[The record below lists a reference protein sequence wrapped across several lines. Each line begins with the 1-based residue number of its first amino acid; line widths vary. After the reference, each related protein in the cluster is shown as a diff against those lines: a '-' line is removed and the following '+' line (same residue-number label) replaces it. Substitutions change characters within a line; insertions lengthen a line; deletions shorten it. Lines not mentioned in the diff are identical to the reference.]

1 MSEGRQPVRIAVNV
15 MRARLTVVG
24 FNLAIITFQI
34 SVTPRFPG
42 AIQLP
47 NMAMPLHIVTDITLL
62 IGLALSVIAMACF
75 IASSQLDNEGICTHW
90 SLLAG
95 DLFMYLALAHS
106 VGGFFSPVL
115 HLLDQATLNVPPEVW
130 ELTIVRM
137 GVIVTGGSAWFI
149 TAYAGPFVSLLRS
162 PFGRRITTTLGVF
175 YLLLLLLTAYINM
188 QAVRL
193 EATRSGIAAEPEPT
207 LFNELL
213 QPLRW

>member
-1 MSEGRQPVRIAVNV
+1 MTEERQPVRIAVNI

-47 NMAMPLHIVTDITLL
+47 NTAMPLHIATDITLL
-62 IGLALSVIAMACF
+62 MGLALSVIAMVCF

-95 DLFMYLALAHS
+95 DLFMYLALSHS
-106 VGGFFSPVL
+106 VGGFFSPIL
-115 HLLDQATLNVPPEVW
+115 HLLDQATLSISQQATEVAIIR
-130 ELTIVRM
+130 T
-137 GVIVTGGSAWFI
+137 GVVIIGGSAWLI
-149 TAYAGPFVSLLRS
+149 SVYVGPLISLLRS
-162 PFGRRITTTLGVF
+162 PFGRRITLILAGL
-175 YLLLLLLTAYINM
+175 YILLVLFTAFLNM

-193 EATRSGIAAEPEPT
+193 ETMRGGITAGPEPT
-207 LFNELL
+207 LINELI

>member
-1 MSEGRQPVRIAVNV
+1 

-47 NMAMPLHIVTDITLL
+47 NAAMPLHIVTDVTLL
-62 IGLALSVIAMACF
+62 IGLALSVIAMVCF

-106 VGGFFSPVL
+106 IGGFFSPVL
-115 HLLDQATLNVPPEVW
+115 HLLDQATLTISQQAA
-130 ELTIVRM
+130 ELAMIRT
-137 GVIVTGGSAWFI
+137 GVVVTGGAAWLI
-149 TAYAGPFVSLLRS
+149 SVYVGPLVSLLRS
-162 PFGRRITTTLGVF
+162 PFSKRITIILAGL
-175 YLLLLLLTAYINM
+175 YILLVLSTAYINM

-193 EATRSGIAAEPEPT
+193 ETMLSATNTAGPEPT
-207 LFNELL
+207 LINELI